1 MNRISTEAEIV
12 SIFDFDGTITKKNT
26 AVPFLKLVSGRCFNQ
41 KFITRIPDAVAYYL
55 NIIDVDRLNRSI
67 VGTFLKNLSRDELF
81 EYGQVFYSSV
91 LPGLI
96 RDSAFKRI
104 NWHKDQGHQCWLAT
118 SAYNIYAD
126 YWAKQNG
133 FDGVVSTK
141 IEFDEA
147 GYATGRVQGK
157 SCNGEEKLR
166 RIKEVIGEPKVIY
179 AYGDSSG
186 DKELLEFA
194 THPFYRKFK

>member
-1 MNRISTEAEIV
+1 MNKIRTEAEIV
-12 SIFDFDGTITKKNT
+12 AIFDFDGTITKKNT
-26 AVPFLKLVSGRCFNQ
+26 AVPFLKLVSGRYFNR
-41 KFITRIPDAVAYYL
+41 KFITRLPEAVAYYL
-55 NIIDVDRLNRSI
+55 NIIDVDRLNLSI
-67 VGTFLKNLSRDELF
+67 VDTFLKNLSRDALF

-96 RDSAFKRI
+96 RDSAFARI
-104 NWHKDQGHQCWLAT
+104 QWHKEQGHQCWLAT

-126 YWAKQNG
+126 YWAKQSG

-141 IEFDEA
+141 IEFDDS
-147 GYATGRVQGK
+147 GHATGRLQGK

-166 RIKEVIGEPKVIY
+166 RVKEVIGKPNVIY

-186 DKELLEFA
+186 DKELLDYA
-194 THPFYRKFK
+194 TYPFYRKFK